1 MINQVAQSTRLA
13 VQGNATGWYYVR
25 LPNGTY
31 GWVMSAYSRPIHPD
45 TKAGKPIDLTTM
57 QFELLWY
64 LVKRSGRV
72 VSRDERYEAL
82 YNEKYNGFDRRV
94 DVYISRIRQQLKDD
108 VDNPSFLKTI
118 RGVGYLFVG
127 HDGNGG

>member
-1 MINQVAQSTRLA
+1 
-13 VQGNATGWYYVR
+13 
-25 LPNGTY
+25 
-31 GWVMSAYSRPIHPD
+31 
-45 TKAGKPIDLTTM
+45 
-57 QFELLWY
+57 
-64 LVKRSGRV
+64 V
-72 VSRDERYEAL
+72 VSRDELYEAL

-118 RGVGYLFVG
+118 RWVEYLFVG